1 MLKLIPVFPLALLLT
16 SCVSVPPIPPVAAS
30 VAPVTSTTY
39 RPIDVT
45 PAMKA
50 GIKSTRPFELIYA
63 LEYDTNRKDKAVP
76 ETLGGLSSMVERSRD
91 GGFIRFEM
99 ITDQGFLTSLTAP
112 DAMVASPQLS
122 GKSLAIMWPIRGPDG
137 MALTGASNVDSE
149 GLARTP
155 EGRIISLE
163 RNHRLL
169 RVTDAAAFGG
179 QGTTPGPNLTGF
191 EGLEPNGG
199 MEALTALPDG
209 RYLASAEFGRS
220 DQGPDAKFKAPY
232 WVFSLDQQGPI
243 APVGTFTN
251 TGGFGVTE
259 ARVMD
264 TDLWLLKREYD
275 FTTKIN
281 KARLERCPLVGVM
294 AGAPV
299 CTLELE
305 LAPPFVMDNYEG
317 LEIVRQP
324 DTGDLYFYIL
334 SDDNFSAEQR
344 TIMLAFKVPG

>member
-1 MLKLIPVFPLALLLT
+1 MLKFIPVFSLALLLA

-76 ETLGGLSSMVERSRD
+76 ETFGGLSSMIVRSQD
-91 GGFIRFEM
+91 AGMLTFEV
-99 ITDQGFLTSLTAP
+99 ITDQGFFTVLDVP
-112 DAMVASPQLS
+112 NAMAAALNLS
-122 GKSLAIMWPIRGPDG
+122 GTSPAVMLATRGPDG
-137 MALTGASNVDSE
+137 VALSGGNNVDSE

-155 EGRIISLE
+155 EGRMISLE

-179 QGTTPGPNLTGF
+179 QATKPGPNLTGF
-191 EGLEPNGG
+191 DGLEPNGG

-209 RYLASAEFGRS
+209 RYLASAEFGRG

-243 APVGTFTN
+243 APLAHFTN
-251 TGGFGVTE
+251 KGGFGVTE

-264 TDLWLLKREYD
+264 TDLWLLRREYD

-281 KARLERCPLVGVM
+281 KARLERCPLAGVM
-294 AGAPV
+294 SGVPV

-317 LEIVRQP
+317 LEIFKQP
-324 DTGDLYFYIL
+324 GTGDLYFYIL

-344 TIMLAFKVPG
+344 TIMLAFKVRG